1 MTEWVEALNATAAG
15 GPRLAAAV
23 LWQSA
28 VLAGMVALVCAGIPR
43 AAPAVRYW
51 LWQVVAL
58 KLLLMPFW
66 TLALPL
72 SVWPEPIASGTTP
85 FSEPWVPP
93 APMSAG
99 TATLSTAPHVSAERP
114 AIASAGAWIGLVSWQ
129 AWLALAWLAG
139 VAVQVGGLA
148 WQRRRLAELLGR
160 AEPTDASIA
169 TRVVELCTGLGLR
182 RPPRIALVEGAGS
195 PFVCGARR
203 PVVVLPRDTLAMLS
217 PGQLRQV
224 LLHELAH
231 VRRRD
236 LLWGWLP
243 EAARV
248 VWWFNPLAW
257 WVVARVR
264 LERELACDQL
274 VLNHGGASA
283 ADYAE
288 TLVQVVS
295 QATAP

>member
-1 MTEWVEALNATAAG
+1 MPEWVESLNAMAADAV
-15 GPRLAAAV
+15 RLAVAV

-28 VLAGMVALVCAGIPR
+28 VLVALVCVGLQR

-66 TLALPL
+66 TVALPL
-72 SVWPEPIASGTTP
+72 PPWPGSADHPAPAVGTG
-85 FSEPWVPP
+85 PP
-93 APMSAG
+93 ATPIDGRPISTSVP
-99 TATLSTAPHVSAERP
+99 TAHDGAVSAPSVPR
-114 AIASAGAWIGLVSWQ
+114 ARAWLGAVSWP
-129 AWLALAWLAG
+129 AWLLLAWLVG
-139 VAVQVGGLA
+139 VAAQVGGLIC
-148 WQRRRLAELLGR
+148 QRWRLARLLR
-160 AEPTDASIA
+160 QTVPADASINA
-169 TRVVELCTGLGLR
+169 TVADLSAQLGLR
-182 RPPRIALVEGAGS
+182 RPPRTMLLDRAGS
-195 PFVCGARR
+195 PFVGGLWR
-203 PVVVLPRDTLAMLS
+203 PVLVLPRDTLAALD

-243 EAARV
+243 EVARL
-248 VWWFNPLAW
+248 VWWFNPVAW
-257 WVVARVR
+257 WVAARVR

-274 VLNHGGASA
+274 VLAHGGASA

-288 TLVQVVS
+288 TLVRVVS
-295 QATAP
+295 QSSAP